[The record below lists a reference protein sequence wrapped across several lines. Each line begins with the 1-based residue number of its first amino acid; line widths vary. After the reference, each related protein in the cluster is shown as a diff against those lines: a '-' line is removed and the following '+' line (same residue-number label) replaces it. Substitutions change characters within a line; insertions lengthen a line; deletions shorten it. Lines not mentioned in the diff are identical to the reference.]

1 MKNLFSRQK
10 NINSKDPEYI
20 LHQYLYRIA
29 KEKYLDFDEKVQKL
43 RQKFLILKMSS
54 YPLNSFQVLIENNIC
69 SYSIDRSSS

>member
-20 LHQYLYRIA
+20 LHQYLFRIA

-43 RQKFLILKMSS
+43 RQKFEKVFDTNNVILAIK
-54 YPLNSFQVLIENNIC
+54 
-69 SYSIDRSSS
+69 